1 MACKLHGL
9 PGMALVTNIAGA
21 AGTTSGSSGVP
32 TDSGGIAGLL
42 AALTAIPGS
51 PISPQQTQTAH
62 SASGAPVAPTPG
74 SAGSAGAEPQK
85 ALWAKVFDFYQHASV
100 DGESALGAGQALTV
114 VSAQDTAQRSGT
126 VQAATTQMAAQQAAV
141 ATATASGMEV
151 GSLAATES
159 MLAASQVLPATSPA
173 AAQTKVISIRAEITT
188 AALKTSSAKM
198 HSATQKEASAA
209 QKSVASPASSSG
221 MHIAAPVPPMPAPIP
236 ALLPTPSR
244 SAQSSSAQSISA
256 QPSPAQSSSAQ
267 SISAQPSPASSSAPL
282 PGGLAFGA
290 SAVDAGLASGREAFP
305 TTLPQPIKS
314 GVVQSGSNPPGQ
326 PGQPSAQLGNSGNF
340 SAAMAQTTYVGVDGA
355 AKLGK
360 SAQPIPPAVAT
371 MRLPELAAGER
382 SLPAASTQLSAAS
395 SASQSI
401 ADVTGKPVSP
411 TIPSQSVS
419 TQASQTG
426 TGAANITASGTTTTS
441 LPSSSGGP
449 TTQGQDLGSAS
460 TSVSASGSGT
470 GHISASDSSAA
481 SKSGASMHGAAQPSG
496 SAPQAGTWAATMAG
510 HPGESPAM
518 VMGATVT
525 GATSGATSGA
535 ASVTATPANGHS
547 APAQHPGQVF
557 ESLDAATGAW
567 NPVQTARMAS
577 GGTSLS
583 VGYQDARL
591 GYVELQA
598 RQIAGGVQATLVPS
612 SEAARQA
619 LEGQLGSLGGWLAQR
634 ATPVDRLAVGM
645 PSSMAAMTTDHGGA
659 MNSGGAMDQG
669 RTPNSS
675 PMESMAQAAQQG
687 LAGGASERGSERS
700 SRQSAGES
708 AGGNRPGL
716 NAVGAVG
723 GVESGSLTPAGFSP
737 ATLER
742 GSAEHAMQNEMRV
755 EAARIGVGQTISVR
769 A

>member
-244 SAQSSSAQSISA
+244 S
-256 QPSPAQSSSAQ
+256 AQSSSAQ